1 MALSPGARLGP
12 YEVTARIGVGGMGE
26 VYRATDTNLGRQVA
40 IKVLPDTFAQDPER
54 LARFDREAKTLASL
68 NHPNIAIIHGLEK
81 ADGIRALVMELVEG
95 STLADRIA
103 QGPIPVEEALPIARQ
118 IADALE
124 AAHER
129 GIIHRDL
136 KPGNVKV
143 RPDGTVKVL
152 DFGLAKIVE
161 PGYGSDPTGG
171 LGATVAAQSPT
182 ITTPA
187 MTMAGVILGT
197 AAYMSPEQAKGRPAD
212 KRSDLWAFGCV
223 LYEMLTGRRAF
234 DGDDVGEV
242 LAAVIKSEVNWDG
255 LPPAV
260 PPRVREL
267 MRRCLRKDSRQ
278 RLGDA
283 GAVRLE
289 LDDVLA
295 SPEDTPIPSVRRG
308 FVSLPVALSVGLIA
322 MAASSAVTV
331 WLRPPAAAPSAPS
344 LARLSLSIPAGT
356 ELTEGVSV
364 VISPNG
370 EQVAYV
376 ASRGGIPQLYIRSLN
391 DFASRPLP
399 DTQRATAP
407 FFSPDGMWLGFFAN
421 GKLKKV
427 STTSGVVVELADVG
441 PPYGLA
447 GTWGPAD
454 TIVYPSPMGL
464 AEIAASGGT
473 SRPLLPQQANG
484 VIDRPRSALFPD
496 FLPGGAALLVSS
508 DSGGD
513 STEDRSI
520 DVLKISTGE
529 RRVLLQRGIMPR
541 YLPTGHLVFMR
552 GGALMAVR
560 FDVQRLETVG
570 TPVEVLTGVRQD
582 FFGTF
587 SCSSYGSCVYIPGA
601 TPGQKRITLVDR
613 AGATRS
619 LPLAVNNYTRPRF
632 SPSGDRL
639 SWQIGGAR
647 CSIDVFDIGQGRTTR
662 LTPEN
667 DNHNPVWAPDGQR
680 IAYVSY
686 PGDQRG
692 YHLAARPATGG
703 VEERLGPTDR
713 VVGPTTEIAWSALGA
728 VVFADRG
735 DLWSLSLSPGSQPAP
750 FAPSRFTESSPT
762 FSPDGRWLAYVSDES
777 GRTEVYV
784 RPFPGSGES
793 HTISVDGGSEPVWD
807 RRGREL
813 FYRNGDAMM
822 VVAVTTQPTFSA
834 GRPRLLFT
842 GPFVRGGDR
851 INYDASPD
859 GESFVMLDSGEDSGA
874 ATKINVMLNW
884 FEELKRLVPT
894 K

>member
-1 MALSPGARLGP
+1 MALAPGTRLGI
-12 YEVTARIGVGGMGE
+12 YEVLTLLGEGGMGQ
-26 VYRATDTNLGRQVA
+26 VYRGRDTKLNRDVA
-40 IKVLPDTFAQDPER
+40 LKILPEAFTVEGDR
-54 LARFDREAKTLASL
+54 VARFRREAQVLASL
-68 NHPNIAIIHGLEK
+68 NHPNIAAIHGFE
-81 ADGIRALVMELVEG
+81 DSGSTHALVMELVEG
-95 STLADRIA
+95 PTLADRLA
-103 QGPIPVEEALPIARQ
+103 SAGALPIDEALAIAKQ
-118 IADALE
+118 IAEALE
-124 AAHER
+124 AAHEQ
-129 GIIHRDL
+129 GIVHRDL
-136 KPGNVKV
+136 KPANIKVKD
-143 RPDGTVKVL
+143 DGTVKVL

-161 PGYGSDPTGG
+161 PGSGVGTTGG
-171 LGATVAAQSPT
+171 LGATGASQSPT

-187 MTMAGVILGT
+187 MTMVGVILGT

-234 DGDDVGEV
+234 DGDDVGEI
-242 LAAVIKSEVNWDG
+242 LAAVIKSEVNWNG
-255 LPPAV
+255 LPRAV
-260 PPRVREL
+260 PPRVRTM
-267 MRRCLRKDSRQ
+267 MRRCLRKDPRQ

-289 LDDVLA
+289 LEDIFA
-295 SPEDTPIPSVRRG
+295 SPQDTASPPFRRG
-308 FVSLPVALSVGLIA
+308 LVSLPVALSVGLIA
-322 MAASSAVTV
+322 MVASSALTL
-331 WLRPPAAAPSAPS
+331 WFRPPAAQRPASS
-344 LARLSLSIPAGT
+344 VTRVTVSIPAGT

-364 VISPNG
+364 VISPDG
-370 EQVAYV
+370 ERIAFV

-391 DFASRPLP
+391 DFEARPLP
-399 DTQRATAP
+399 DTQRAVAP

-427 STTSGVVVELADVG
+427 STTSGVVVELADAG

-447 GTWGPAD
+447 GAWGPAD
-454 TIVYPSPMGL
+454 TIVYPGPMGL

-473 SRPLLPQQANG
+473 SRPLLPQQP
-484 VIDRPRSALFPD
+484 RPRSALFPD
-496 FLPGGAALLVSS
+496 FLPDGEALLVSS

-520 DVLKISTGE
+520 DVMKISTGE

-541 YLPTGHLVFMR
+541 YLPTGHLVFLR
-552 GGALMAVR
+552 AGALMAAR
-560 FDVQRLETVG
+560 FDVKRLETVG
-570 TPVEVLTGVRQD
+570 TPVEVLTGVRQN

-587 SCSSYGSCVYIPGA
+587 SCSSHGSCVYIPGVA
-601 TPGQKRITLVDR
+601 PGQRRVTIVDR
-613 AGATRS
+613 SGATRP
-619 LPLAVNNYTRPRF
+619 LPLPLNNYTRPGF

-639 SWQIGGAR
+639 SWQIGGSR

-686 PGDQRG
+686 RGDGPG
-692 YHLAARPATGG
+692 YHLIARPAAGG
-703 VEERLGPTDR
+703 VEEPLGPPDR
-713 VVGPTTEIAWSALGA
+713 FVGPTTEIAWSALGA

-735 DLWSLSLSPGSQPAP
+735 DLWSLSLSPDSQPMP
-750 FAPSRFTESSPT
+750 FAPSRFNESSPA

-784 RPFPGSGES
+784 RPFPGPGES
-793 HTISVDGGSEPVWD
+793 HTVSVGGGSEPVWD

-813 FYRNGDAMM
+813 LYRNGDGMM
-822 VVAVTTQPTFSA
+822 VVAVTTQPTFTA

-842 GPFVRGGDR
+842 GPFVRSGVRAD
-851 INYDASPD
+851 YDVSPD

-874 ATKINVMLNW
+874 ATKINAMLNW
-884 FEELKRLVPT
+884 FEELKRLIPT
-894 K
+894 N